1 MKWSTWNIPHLGYFS
16 LFSAC
21 GVALGWWELVRRHTF
36 VLVCLSK
43 GVPANAVV
51 VTNSTPC
58 WYTTTKDGLWIA
70 GEWWAVAPAISA
82 SQVNANLN
90 HVVPNS
96 ATRDFTSVFYRM
108 ALLICSPVM
117 HLTSEYWTYIELR
130 YLVIDTPT
138 PYAYV
143 LRPGHD

>member
-58 WYTTTKDGLWIA
+58 WYTTTKDGLWIV
-70 GEWWAVAPAISA
+70 GEWWAIAPAICFP
-82 SQVNANLN
+82 SQCESQSCSTKLSNKRFHFWFLQDGSFNMQPSKAFNVGI
-90 HVVPNS
+90 
-96 ATRDFTSVFYRM
+96 TS
-108 ALLICSPVM
+108 LD
-117 HLTSEYWTYIELR
+117 YIELR

-138 PYAYV
+138 HYV
-143 LRPGHD
+143 FMF